1 MSHLQTHKWKR
12 YITQTLLILCLISVS
27 FFISACS
34 KDESPDKDVDSET
47 ESEATTEATSEDTEP
62 ETDETVLLPAPYMV
76 DGAVK
81 YGYIDLNG
89 NKVIEP
95 IYDFATEFSEGFAV
109 VSLYTDVEI
118 KNQVIDPKGNIIFEN
133 GDSIS
138 PFINGYAAYMDTSTY
153 QKGFIDTTGNIV
165 IPPAYAVVSD
175 FNSDGHAY
183 AIDDSG
189 ALIKLDAQGKVL
201 NSLDLGEIGTSIYDI
216 KEGFAT
222 FSTYTDEGNFMG
234 VIDMK
239 GNTIIEAIPSNI
251 VNLGT
256 GRFAVSDPSYPYY
269 EYQNAPSAIYN
280 EKGEALTDY
289 LYYDLGTYRN
299 GYVSAVDDRYT
310 YFLDLDGNKL
320 PGTLA
325 QEGRGYM
332 SYMPWGIS
340 AMIDD
345 TVSYHRPDGELIW
358 IQDKTIQLTESIT
371 VSEEKFRPTR
381 MALIKYPSFKGLES
395 ADAERIINDTI
406 KDAFVNTRDQ
416 EYLQNLSVDDDYSVD
431 LRGDLLSV
439 LKTGYDYPLG
449 AAHGMPIMELYF
461 ADIKTGQFFTLAD
474 FFDENKPYLEELSV
488 IVGEEIQKRSAD
500 ASSMLFPETYM
511 GITEDTKF
519 YIKGDTLVI
528 YFYPYDIAAYAAGF
542 QEFEISFDDIMPL
555 IDTEGDFWKAFH

>member
-1 MSHLQTHKWKR
+1 MSISTATKLKR
-12 YITQTLLILCLISVS
+12 YITQSLLILSLISVS
-27 FFISACS
+27 FFISACA
-34 KDESPDKDVDSET
+34 KDDSPDHEADSEPNT
-47 ESEATTEATSEDTEP
+47 EVTTEATSEDAEP
-62 ETDETVLLPAPYMV
+62 ETDETVLLPAPYTV

-89 NKVIEP
+89 NKIIEP

-109 VSLYTDVEI
+109 VSQYTDVEI
-118 KNQVIDPKGNIIFEN
+118 KNQVIDPKGNVIFEN

-138 PFINGYAAYMDTSTY
+138 PFVNGYAAYMDTSTY

-165 IPPAYAVVSD
+165 IQPAYTVVSD

-183 AIDDSG
+183 AIDDTG
-189 ALIKLDAQGKVL
+189 ALITLDAQGRVL
-201 NSLDLGEIGTSIYDI
+201 DVLDLGSMGPSIYDI
-216 KEGFAT
+216 KDGYAT
-222 FSTYTDEGNFMG
+222 FSTYTDESNFMG

-239 GNTIIEAIPSNI
+239 GNTIIEAVESNI
-251 VNLGT
+251 VNLGA
-256 GRFAVSDPSYPYY
+256 GRFAVSEPGHPYY
-269 EYQNAPSAIYN
+269 EYQNAPSAIFN

-289 LYYDLGTYRN
+289 LYFDLGTYRN
-299 GYVSAVDDRYT
+299 GFVSAVDDRYT
-310 YFLDLDGNKL
+310 YILDLEGNKL

-332 SYMPWGIS
+332 NYMTWGIS

-381 MALIKYPSFKGLES
+381 MAFIKYPRFEGLES
-395 ADAERIINDTI
+395 AEAERIINDTI

-431 LRGDLLSV
+431 LRGDLLSI
-439 LKTGYDYPLG
+439 LKTGYDYPIG
-449 AAHGMPIMELYF
+449 AAHGMPLMELYF

-474 FFDENKPYLEELSV
+474 LFDESKPYLEELSV
-488 IVGEEIQKRSAD
+488 IVGEEIQRRSAD
-500 ASSMLFPETYM
+500 GSSMLFPESYM

-542 QEFEISFDDIMPL
+542 QEFEIPFDDIMPL